1 MRLSSHH
8 ILRVD
13 YSCLPDTV
21 CSQQESDMS
30 DETPS
35 SSSDSATG
43 QQQSKL
49 VKENLKRGS
58 TWLRLF
64 FMFVV
69 VILYSVSRVVVSA
82 VVLLQFFWVLL
93 SGETNGALE
102 NFGQSL
108 ATYTYQIISYLTF
121 NTEVRP
127 FPFDLDWP
135 DGPPVS

>member
-1 MRLSSHH
+1 
-8 ILRVD
+8 
-13 YSCLPDTV
+13 
-21 CSQQESDMS
+21 MS

-35 SSSDSATG
+35 SASASTVG
-43 QQQSKL
+43 QQQSKA

-82 VVLLQFFWVLL
+82 VVLLQFSWVLL
-93 SGETNGALE
+93 SGETNKSLE

-108 ATYTYQIISYLTF
+108 ATYTYQIVRYLTF
-121 NTEVRP
+121 NTEQRP

-135 DGPPVS
+135 VGPPAG